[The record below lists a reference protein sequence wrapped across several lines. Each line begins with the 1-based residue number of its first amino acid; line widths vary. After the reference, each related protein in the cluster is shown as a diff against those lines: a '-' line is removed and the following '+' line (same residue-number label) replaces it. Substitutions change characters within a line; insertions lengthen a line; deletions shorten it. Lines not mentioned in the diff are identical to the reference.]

1 MRHNAKKCC
10 EFSAPYKM
18 TVSTQRPG
26 LLQRTLA
33 RACDIRPEETRATL
47 ASFLL
52 VLMLMGSYYIL
63 RPVRDAMASD
73 WSDAEVSWLWTF
85 TFFFSTIAVS
95 LYGGAVAR
103 IRFQRLVPSVYG
115 LFAASFVLF
124 YLGTQ
129 SLTDRVLLDKAFY
142 LWISVFSLFHISVF
156 WSFMADTFSKPQAT
170 RLFGF
175 IGAGA
180 SIGAIIGPAA
190 AALLVGDL
198 GTDPLLLIASALI
211 VLTLPI
217 VHWLQRLKLTDLR
230 NRELAVNT
238 ADLQSIGG
246 NPLAGFSE
254 FLNSRYLLGIG
265 LFIFFYTSIS
275 SFVYFELKNLL
286 TEYDRETR
294 SQIWAAMDLAVNSLT
309 ILVAA
314 FATGRMA
321 RHLGLPFT
329 LASVPVLIGVGMLV
343 LAATPMV
350 AVVVAVQI
358 IRRAGNYAI
367 SRPAREILFTA
378 VDREVRFKAKPV
390 IDIVIYRGGDM
401 LNAWTF
407 TALTQGLGL
416 GLSAVALVGV
426 GIAALWAVTGIY
438 LGRSFMVMN
447 PTESVPDA
455 ALKAE

>member
-1 MRHNAKKCC
+1 MTTDNTQH
-10 EFSAPYKM
+10 SA
-18 TVSTQRPG
+18 
-26 LLQRTLA
+26 LQRILS
-33 RACDIRPEETRATL
+33 RACDIQPHETRATL
-47 ASFLL
+47 ASFTL
-52 VLMLMGSYYIL
+52 VLLLMGSYYIL
-63 RPVRDAMASD
+63 RPVRDALASE
-73 WSDAEVSWLWTF
+73 WTDAEVSWLWTF
-85 TFFFSTIAVS
+85 TFFISTIAVS
-95 LYGGAVAR
+95 LYGGAVTR

-115 LFAASFVLF
+115 LFALSFVLF
-124 YLGTQ
+124 YLGNQ
-129 SLTDRVLLDKAFY
+129 SVADQVILDKAFY

-180 SIGAIIGPAA
+180 SIGAIVGPAA

-198 GTDPLLLIASALI
+198 GTDPLLLIAAALVAI
-211 VLTLPI
+211 TLPL
-217 VHWLQRLKLTDLR
+217 VTWLQHLKQTDLQ
-230 NRELAVNT
+230 NQAVAVDP

-246 NPLAGFSE
+246 SPLAGFSE
-254 FLNSRYLLGIG
+254 FINSRYLLGIG

-286 TEYDRETR
+286 ADYDRETR
-294 SQIWAAMDLAVNSLT
+294 SQIWASMDLAVNSLT

-321 RHLGLPFT
+321 KYLGLSFT
-329 LASVPVLIGVGMLV
+329 LASIPVLIGVGMLV
-343 LAATPMV
+343 LAAAPMV
-350 AVVVAVQI
+350 GVVVAVQI
-358 IRRAGNYAI
+358 IRRAGNYAV

-401 LNAWTF
+401 LNAWAF

-416 GLSAVALVGV
+416 GLAAVALVGA
-426 GIAALWAVTGIY
+426 GIAALWAMTGIY
-438 LGRSFMVMN
+438 LGRQFKQMN
-447 PTESVPDA
+447 PADSADEGASKEQPLQV
-455 ALKAE
+455 E